1 MTLDQYESDLVKLE
15 TGKLISSDSSFPQ
28 SHLAGVLA
36 RTISGIAWSGPHQT
50 RAAAL
55 ANRARDL
62 SEQLSRIESGRF
74 NLTLK
79 RETIVGTVSVEEYP
93 QLRLEDVRKQLGRT
107 LENGLFFVPS
117 DAETRENLALLGLAE
132 SEAEILAQADE
143 ALASD

>member
-36 RTISGIAWSGPHQT
+36 RTISGVAWSGPHQT

-55 ANRARDL
+55 AKRAKVL
-62 SEQLSRIESGRF
+62 SERLSQIESGRF
-74 NLTLK
+74 SLTLK
-79 RETIVGTVSVEEYP
+79 RESFGTAVNVEEYP
-93 QLRLEDVRKQLGRT
+93 QLRLEDVRKQLDRT
-107 LENGLFFVPS
+107 LENGLFFAPS
-117 DAETRENLALLGLAE
+117 DSETREKLALLGLVE
-132 SEAEILAQADE
+132 SEAEILAQADD